1 MKNKA
6 SGDRKGSLNN
16 LQNVDTMKYMHIFGP
31 VPSRRLGLSL
41 GVDLVYHK
49 VCSLDCI
56 YCECGKT
63 TDLRVEQQ
71 EFVGFDEVKRELDD
85 YFINGDDP
93 DYITFSGSGE
103 PTLNMA
109 IGRVIAYIKE
119 RRPGV
124 KVAVLTNSTLL
135 GSEDVQ
141 QALAGADL
149 VMPSLDAVFQ
159 ETFLQINRPCKG
171 LSIDAI
177 VDGLKAFA
185 RRFTGEIWLEVFIV
199 PGVNDSAEELMA
211 LKGVVH
217 DIRPERVQLNTLDR
231 PGALQSLSPASM
243 EELERVAEILEYE
256 WVEVIAKVKSLQ
268 QGNRKSIEDMEPAVV
283 ETIHRRPCT
292 VEDLAQALNLDEAEL
307 EILLKKL
314 VIEQKIEAKLQKR
327 GLFYQTR
334 K

>member
-1 MKNKA
+1 MKSEE
-6 SGDRKGSLNN
+6 SGDRKGSLNT
-16 LQNVDTMKYMHIFGP
+16 LQNVNTMKYKHIFGP

-63 TDLRVEQQ
+63 TDLRVEQK
-71 EFVGFDEVKRELDD
+71 EFAGFEEVEKELDH
-85 YFINGDDP
+85 YFANGEDP

-119 RRPGV
+119 RRPNV

-135 GSEDVQ
+135 GSEDIQ
-141 QALAGADL
+141 QGLARADL

-159 ETFLQINRPCKG
+159 KTFLQINRPCKG
-171 LSIDAI
+171 LFIDEI

-185 RRFTGEIWLEVFIV
+185 RRFTGEIWLEVFIL
-199 PGVNDSAEELMA
+199 PGVNDSVEELVA
-211 LKGVVH
+211 LKDVIH
-217 DIRPERVQLNTLDR
+217 DIRPARVQLNTLDR
-231 PGALQSLSPASM
+231 PGALESLTPASM
-243 EELERVAEILEYE
+243 EELERVAKILEYE
-256 WVEVIAKVKSLQ
+256 CVEVIATVKSLQ
-268 QGNRKSIEDMEPAVV
+268 KGNRKSIEEMEPVVV

-307 EILLKKL
+307 AILLKKL
-314 VIEQKIEAKLQKR
+314 VIDEKIEAKLQKR